1 MTMHSAEALA
11 IATCRIADLYSEA
24 QRSRHAIHLQSTS
37 PSRKERA
44 MATIVQPRNTSITP
58 TRSLLAA
65 GALAGPVFLTISLL
79 EVLLRPGF
87 DLTRHSL
94 SLFTNG
100 DLGWI
105 HISTMLASGVL
116 MLAGAVGLRQ
126 AITEGRGGT
135 WGPILVGIFGASFIV
150 AGLMTPDPAL
160 GFPPGTAAGPPTSFS
175 WHSIGHLVSGSIGF
189 LALIAACFVFAR
201 RYRTTGET
209 GWATYSTVT
218 GLVVLAAVVG
228 ISSGNLV
235 PIVNLG
241 FTTSG
246 VIAWI
251 WATAI
256 CVRTRAGLP
265 SRAS

>member
-1 MTMHSAEALA
+1 MQAAEVLALA
-11 IATCRIADLYSEA
+11 SCRIADLHSEA

-37 PSRKERA
+37 MSRKEHK
-44 MATIVQPRNTSITP
+44 MATIVSSRSQSFAS

-65 GALAGPVFLTISLL
+65 GTLAGPVFLTISLF

-105 HISTMLASGVL
+105 HIATMLASGLL
-116 MLAGAVGLRQ
+116 MLAGAFGLRQ
-126 AITEGRGGT
+126 AINEGRART
-135 WGPILVGIFGASFIV
+135 WGPILIGIFGASFIA

-160 GFPPGTAAGPPTSFS
+160 GFPPGTAAGPPTAFS
-175 WHSIGHLVSGSIGF
+175 LHSIGHLISGSIGF

-201 RYRTTGET
+201 RFRATGEI
-209 GWATYSTVT
+209 GWARYSLVT

-228 ISSGNLV
+228 ISSGNLI

-246 VIAWI
+246 VIAWL

-256 CVRTRAGLP
+256 CARTWAGLR
-265 SRAS
+265 SGAS